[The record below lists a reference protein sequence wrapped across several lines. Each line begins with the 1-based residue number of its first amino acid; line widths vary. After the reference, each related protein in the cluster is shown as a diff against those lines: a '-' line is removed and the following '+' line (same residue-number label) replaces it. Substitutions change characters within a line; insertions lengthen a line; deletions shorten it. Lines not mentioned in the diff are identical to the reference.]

1 MALQI
6 LPILQ
11 VIVILCAQSTYS
23 YPIYGTKRY
32 GRSAAAHRAVS
43 GGWNPYQQMVRT
55 QRYPVSYYELYP
67 YTQSYADDYYY
78 PQETYPMY
86 YPART
91 SKYEVY
97 QAVLPYY
104 YGDRPSTKPGYGYYG
119 YNDNDPSDL
128 QDEILQ
134 EAEREQRE
142 DSQPIGQEML
152 YENEDVNTKDTLDEV
167 NAAFLQNLIMSQVYK
182 DAVNTQ
188 KDYYDTNPYGEYYQ
202 NDDGYGRWEET
213 SVEPKPNYRQEDEDV
228 RELKQL
234 AKPKLNKQ
242 DMDNIHWFQ
251 NRNYRNQGSKRST
264 LAKSPSAFK
273 KEEFSE
279 HGPTMYGTHEI
290 AFSDRKASAKLS
302 SSTTST
308 TAAPVTEEIPKTVV
322 AGGQK
327 EEVLARPAT
336 PVRHPFSAPVL
347 DMMKSEEEQKRTP
360 SVYDTIK
367 HMLDMEKNLE
377 KVSTCFLKFI
387 HRELPLEPEIRF
399 SHTVP
404 FINAAPR

>member
-1 MALQI
+1 
-6 LPILQ
+6 
-11 VIVILCAQSTYS
+11 
-23 YPIYGTKRY
+23 
-32 GRSAAAHRAVS
+32 
-43 GGWNPYQQMVRT
+43 MVRT

-67 YTQSYADDYYY
+67 YTQSYSDDYYY

-104 YGDRPSTKPGYGYYG
+104 YGDRPSVTRPGGYGYYG
-119 YNDNDPSDL
+119 YGDSDPVVDI
-128 QDEILQ
+128 QEEMMQ

-152 YENEDVNTKDTLDEV
+152 YENEASNSKDNLDDV
-167 NAAFLQNLIMSQVYK
+167 NAAFLQNLIMSQMYK
-182 DAVNTQ
+182 DAVDNQ
-188 KDYYDTNPYGEYYQ
+188 KDYYDTTPYGEYYQ
-202 NDDGYGRWEET
+202 ADDGYGKWEDT
-213 SVEPKPNYRQEDEDV
+213 PVEPKQNYRQEDEDV
-228 RELKQL
+228 KELKQL

-242 DMDNIHWFQ
+242 DTDDIHWFQ
-251 NRNYRNQGSKRST
+251 SRNYRNQGSKRTTGNS
-264 LAKSPSAFK
+264 SPSAYK

-279 HGPTMYGTHEI
+279 HGPSVYGKDAI
-290 AFSDRKASAKLS
+290 AFSDRKPSVKS
-302 SSTTST
+302 SVSTTTST
-308 TAAPVTEEIPKTVV
+308 TTAPVTKQIPKSV

-347 DMMKSEEEQKRTP
+347 DMMTKDEEEHKRTP

-377 KVSTCFLKFI
+377 KVSLHSFSSSWNSFTRNTPVPCKV
-387 HRELPLEPEIRF
+387 RF
-399 SHTVP
+399 SHT
-404 FINAAPR
+404 FISFMNTALR

>member
-11 VIVILCAQSTYS
+11 VIVILCAQSIYS
-23 YPIYGTKRY
+23 YPVYGTKRY
-32 GRSAAAHRAVS
+32 GRSTNVHRVS
-43 GGWNPYQQMVRT
+43 SWNPYQQMVRT

-67 YTQSYADDYYY
+67 YTQSYSDDYYY

-104 YGDRPSTKPGYGYYG
+104 YGDRPATRPGYGYYG
-119 YNDNDPSDL
+119 YGDTDPTLDI
-128 QDEILQ
+128 QDELLQ

-152 YENEDVNTKDTLDEV
+152 YENEGSNSKDNLDEV
-167 NAAFLQNLIMSQVYK
+167 NAAFLQNLIMSQMYK
-182 DAVNTQ
+182 DAVDNQ
-188 KDYYDTNPYGEYYQ
+188 KDYYETNPYGEYYQ
-202 NDDGYGRWEET
+202 ADDGYGKWEDT
-213 SVEPKPNYRQEDEDV
+213 VTEPKQNYQQEDEDV

-242 DMDNIHWFQ
+242 DTDDIHWFQ
-251 NRNYRNQGSKRST
+251 NRNYRNQGNKRAVDIQT
-264 LAKSPSAFK
+264 PFK

-279 HGPTMYGTHEI
+279 HGPSVYGTEEI
-290 AFSDRKASAKLS
+290 TFTDRKAAAKSS

-308 TAAPVTEEIPKTVV
+308 TVAPVTQAIPKSV
-322 AGGQK
+322 GNGQK

-347 DMMKSEEEQKRTP
+347 DMMTKDDEEHKRTP

-367 HMLDMEKNLE
+367 HMLDMEKNME
-377 KVSTCFLKFI
+377 KVSRST
-387 HRELPLEPEIRF
+387 
-399 SHTVP
+399 
-404 FINAAPR
+404 